1 MNTKSNDP
9 LIRRSVG
16 RCEAALALYS
26 DDDCFTCLIDLL
38 ADAMHWCDA
47 SREDFGYALAQA
59 GRHYI
64 QERNDDLADDR
75 RLP

>member
-1 MNTKSNDP
+1 MTNDP
-9 LIRRSVG
+9 LIKQRVE
-16 RCEAALALYS
+16 RCEAALTDYS
-26 DDDCFTCLIDLL
+26 DEDRFTCLIDLM

-64 QERNDDLADDR
+64 QERNDETADER
-75 RLP
+75 RIP

>member
-1 MNTKSNDP
+1 MTNDQ
-9 LIRRSVG
+9 LFQHRVE
-16 RCEAALALYS
+16 RCESALTAYS
-26 DDDCFTCLIDLL
+26 DDDCFTGLIDLL

-64 QERNDDLADDR
+64 HERNDETTDER